1 MCKKKATFK
10 FKVHYH
16 QVDQMGVVHHAQ
28 YVYFLEQARI
38 QWLENHGVRYA
49 ALEKK
54 GVLLPVVSLSIA
66 YKRPL
71 HFDDSFLCHIVLD
84 EYKGSSVQFSYCIE
98 GEAGALLT
106 TAKTTLV
113 FVNAAT
119 RRAMKCPEELIAI
132 FGG

>member
-16 QVDQMGVVHHAQ
+16 QVDQMGIMHHAQ

-54 GVLLPVVSLSIA
+54 GVLLPVVSLSID
-66 YKRPL
+66 YKLPL
-71 HFDDSFLCHIVLD
+71 HFDDSFFCHLSL
-84 EYKGSSVQFSYCIE
+84 EKFKGSLVEFSYQIE
-98 GEAGALLT
+98 DKESNILS
-106 TAKTTLV
+106 TAKTSLV
-113 FVNAAT
+113 FVNATT
-119 RRAMKCPEELIAI
+119 RRAMKCPEELMAI
-132 FGG
+132 FSD

>member
-1 MCKKKATFK
+1 MSKKKATFK

-54 GVLLPVVSLSIA
+54 GILLPVVSLSID

-71 HFDDSFLCHIVLD
+71 HFDDSFFCHLAL
-84 EYKGSSVQFSYCIE
+84 EEFKGSTVQFSYRLE
-98 GEAGALLT
+98 DEVGTHLT
-106 TAKTTLV
+106 SAKTTLV
-113 FVNAAT
+113 FVNATT
-119 RRAMKCPEELIAI
+119 RRAMKCPEELMII
-132 FGG
+132 FSD